1 MWATLKNNI
10 DVLWEK
16 NHLTFFGSMNYWK
29 KMRTGL
35 TRDIITIC
43 RNEHIKEKNR
53 ILKRI
58 NELHN
63 IDLTLENIREIIDP
77 VTTK

>member
-1 MWATLKNNI
+1 
-10 DVLWEK
+10 
-16 NHLTFFGSMNYWK
+16 
-29 KMRTGL
+29 MRTGL